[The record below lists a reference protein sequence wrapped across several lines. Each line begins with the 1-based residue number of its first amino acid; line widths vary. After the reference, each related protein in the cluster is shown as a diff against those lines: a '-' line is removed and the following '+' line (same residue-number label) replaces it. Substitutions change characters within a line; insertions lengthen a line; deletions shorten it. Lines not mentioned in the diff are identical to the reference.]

1 MCNKID
7 IKFSY
12 INIRTIPR
20 LTRITMRFRIF
31 FVLWTF
37 AHNIEAFPPMYKFV
51 RVNCKIMKRE
61 AARTI
66 LPKMNSIVEDES
78 SLIERSVSILSD
90 NAVNEMLYL
99 LKFYHMTN
107 DTSSSFLY
115 ILSYELI
122 WVAYQLHKKNMLSK
136 NAFDISNEDSHKL
149 LKQLMLNVTLY
160 ILLKN
165 LVINNVISEINK
177 DYIIK

>member
-1 MCNKID
+1 MRLIRMFLMVSVMVTNARSFPVFKI
-7 IKFSY
+7 
-12 INIRTIPR
+12 
-20 LTRITMRFRIF
+20 
-31 FVLWTF
+31 
-37 AHNIEAFPPMYKFV
+37 V
-51 RVNCKIMKRE
+51 RVNYKIMKRH
-61 AARTI
+61 AGRTI
-66 LPKMNSIVEDES
+66 VPQINAFTQDEHEMM
-78 SLIERSVSILSD
+78 ERSVAILSD

-136 NAFDISNEDSHKL
+136 TALDLANVDTQKL
-149 LKQLMLNVTLY
+149 LRQLMLNVTLY

>member
-1 MCNKID
+1 
-7 IKFSY
+7 
-12 INIRTIPR
+12 
-20 LTRITMRFRIF
+20 
-31 FVLWTF
+31 
-37 AHNIEAFPPMYKFV
+37 
-51 RVNCKIMKRE
+51 
-61 AARTI
+61 
-66 LPKMNSIVEDES
+66 
-78 SLIERSVSILSD
+78 
-90 NAVNEMLYL
+90 
-99 LKFYHMTN
+99 MTN

-165 LVINNVISEINK
+165 LVINNVISEINR

>member
-1 MCNKID
+1 M
-7 IKFSY
+7 
-12 INIRTIPR
+12 R
-20 LTRITMRFRIF
+20 LIRIF
-31 FVLWTF
+31 LVGSIVITN
-37 AHNIEAFPPMYKFV
+37 ASSFPVFKMV
-51 RVNCKIMKRE
+51 RVNYKIIKRH
-61 AARTI
+61 AVRTI
-66 LPKMNSIVEDES
+66 VPQINAFTQDENEMM
-78 SLIERSVSILSD
+78 ERSVAILSD

-122 WVAYQLHKKNMLSK
+122 WVAYQLHKKNMVS
-136 NAFDISNEDSHKL
+136 NNVFDFTNEDAQKL

-165 LVINNVISEINK
+165 LVINNVIYEINK